1 MSPLHQA
8 IYQPNYNNYADDIT
22 SKVYS
27 QIKFDGRQDLEA
39 STHTQE
45 SFSCYNK
52 RKINFKQC
60 KKNICTQPT
69 VQQPCGGRGRLIN

>member
-8 IYQPNYNNYADDIT
+8 ICKPNYNNYADDIT

-27 QIKFDGRQDLEA
+27 QMKFDGRARLG
-39 STHTQE
+39 SINTHTRI
-45 SFSCYNK
+45 FLMLK
-52 RKINFKQC
+52 RKVNFKQC